1 MTNGQELGRA
11 VASVAHGVME
21 LHAGMHKYT
30 RRSKRTFTSSG
41 PQDLLGLS
49 EDFVTCEM
57 NDKDKW
63 LTVEIRQLTSTLFF
77 IIFFDGN

>member
-1 MTNGQELGRA
+1 
-11 VASVAHGVME
+11 ME
-21 LHAGMHKYT
+21 LHAGMHKY
-30 RRSKRTFTSSG
+30 RRRRTFPSNG

-57 NDKDKW
+57 NEKDKW